1 MSATTR
7 DADAARGHLW
17 PSSALRLAPVL
28 EAELRLDTRNTAVRA
43 GVLRRLLAL
52 GDILAA
58 LSAGFGG
65 ALAGGLGGVEIL
77 PFVALM
83 VCGWA
88 LVAFAGGLY
97 AADDLSSWASG
108 IGECGRLGAMVLVLS
123 WPLAGGAW
131 LQGADAPVAAALVGS
146 VLLLVVAPTTRAV
159 ARAVVHRSAP
169 LRQRTLILGSGY
181 VAGQIVD
188 RLRRHQEYGLEPIG
202 LVDDDAHPGGS
213 SGLPVLGGFADLRQV
228 LSEHAVDR
236 VIIAFSL
243 VSHEKMLES
252 IRACRQG
259 HVALDVVPRLF
270 EFLEGARSL
279 DQIGGMPLMSL
290 GPQRLS
296 RTSQLAKRSL
306 DVAVASTALTV
317 CVPLFALIAVAIK
330 LGSDGPVL
338 FSQPRAGRDGR
349 PFRLLKLRTM
359 IVDADERKGEGGLEN
374 DLSDGVMFKMHADPR
389 VTRVGRLLRRLSLD
403 ELPQLVN
410 VARGQMSLVG
420 PRPLILSESEALG
433 EGWHARRFDLR
444 PGLTGPWQIAG
455 RSDLTVHEM
464 VRMDYQYVT
473 GWSLGRD
480 LAILAA
486 TLPAVAVGRG
496 AY

>member
-1 MSATTR
+1 MNA
-7 DADAARGHLW
+7 AIKVAGAARERLW
-17 PSSALRLAPVL
+17 PPSALRLAPVI
-28 EAELRLDTRNTAVRA
+28 ESELRLDRRRTQVRA
-43 GVLRRLLAL
+43 GVLRRLLGL
-52 GDILAA
+52 GDVLAA

-65 ALAGGLGGVEIL
+65 ALVGGLAGAQML
-77 PFVALM
+77 PFVALV
-83 VCGWA
+83 VCGWV

-108 IGECGRLGAMVLVLS
+108 IGEYGRLCALVLVLS
-123 WPLAGGAW
+123 WPMAAGAW
-131 LQGADAPVAAALVGS
+131 LLGADAPVVAALVGS
-146 VLLLVVAPTTRAV
+146 ILLLAVAPIMRAIV
-159 ARAVVHRSAP
+159 RAVVHRSAP

-188 RLRRHQEYGLEPIG
+188 RLRRHMEYGLAPIG
-202 LVDDDAHPGGS
+202 LVDDDAHPDGLC
-213 SGLPVLGGFADLRQV
+213 GLPVLGGFADLQQV

-243 VSHEKMLES
+243 VSHEKLLGS
-252 IRACRQG
+252 IRACRQQR
-259 HVALDVVPRLF
+259 VALDVVPRLF

-290 GPQRLS
+290 GPQRLARS
-296 RTSQLAKRSL
+296 SQRAKRGF
-306 DVAVASTALTV
+306 DVVVASAALTV
-317 CVPLFALIAVAIK
+317 CAPLFAIMAVFIK
-330 LGSDGPVL
+330 LESRGPVL
-338 FSQPRAGRDGR
+338 FSQPRAGRDGT
-349 PFRLLKLRTM
+349 PFRLFKLRTM
-359 IVDADERKGEGGLEN
+359 VCDADQRKGEIERHN
-374 DLSDGVMFKMHADPR
+374 DLNDGVMFKIRADPR

-403 ELPQLVN
+403 ELPQLIN
-410 VARGQMSLVG
+410 VVRGQMSLVG

-433 EGWHARRFDLR
+433 EDWHARRFDLR

-455 RSDLTVHEM
+455 RSDLTAQEM
-464 VRMDYQYVT
+464 VRLDYQYVT

-486 TLPAVAVGRG
+486 TLPAVVVGRG

>member
-1 MSATTR
+1 MNAATKV
-7 DADAARGHLW
+7 AGAARERLW
-17 PSSALRLAPVL
+17 PPSALRLAPVI
-28 EAELRLDTRNTAVRA
+28 ESELRLDTDRTKVRA
-43 GVLRRLLAL
+43 GVLRRLLGLA
-52 GDILAA
+52 DVLAA

-65 ALAGGLGGVEIL
+65 ALAGGLAGVEML
-77 PFVALM
+77 PFVGLA

-108 IGECGRLGAMVLVLS
+108 IGEYGRLGALVLVLS
-123 WPLAGGAW
+123 WPMAAGASLLGAH
-131 LQGADAPVAAALVGS
+131 APVAAAVVAS
-146 VLLLVVAPTTRAV
+146 LLLLAVTPIARAI

-188 RLRRHQEYGLEPIG
+188 RLRRHDEYGLAPIG
-202 LVDDDAHPGGS
+202 LVDDDAHPDGLC
-213 SGLPVLGGFADLRQV
+213 GLPVLGGFANLRQV
-228 LSEHAVDR
+228 LNEHAVDR

-243 VSHEKMLES
+243 VSHEKLLES
-252 IRACRQG
+252 IRACRQER
-259 HVALDVVPRLF
+259 VALDVVPRLF

-290 GPQRLS
+290 GPQRLARSS
-296 RTSQLAKRSL
+296 RRAKRGF
-306 DVAVASTALTV
+306 DVVVASAALTV
-317 CVPLFALIAVAIK
+317 CAPLFAIVAVVIK
-330 LGSDGPVL
+330 LESRGPVL
-338 FSQPRAGRDGR
+338 FRQPRAGRDGT
-349 PFRLLKLRTM
+349 PFQLLKLRTM
-359 IVDADERKGEGGLEN
+359 VCDAEQRKGELKPNN
-374 DLSDGVMFKMHADPR
+374 DLDDGVMFKIRADPR
-389 VTRVGRLLRRLSLD
+389 VTRIGRLLRRLSLD

-410 VARGQMSLVG
+410 VVRGEMSLVG
-420 PRPLILSESEALG
+420 PRPLVLDESERLG
-433 EGWHARRFDLR
+433 EDWHARRFDLR

-464 VRMDYQYVT
+464 VRLDYQYVT

-486 TLPAVAVGRG
+486 TLPAVVVGRG